1 MNKTISCPRC
11 GEPNDPKASNC
22 DHCGVNL
29 GLSAIL
35 VEQQLKDQTDSSREL
50 RLSPEVLVPRWGEYL
65 IERKLLTSGDL
76 TEALEYQKKMNLDGQ
91 EKLIGQALLDL
102 DLISRAMLD
111 QVVTEQIL
119 QLQSALRKANNEL
132 ENRVRQR
139 TAELEDALTRLSE
152 LSQLK
157 SNFVAN
163 ISHELRTPLTHIK
176 GYIELLVEGAMGEL
190 TPQQVDALQV
200 MQKAE
205 SRLGSLIEDLI
216 QFSAYSRGGMEIFME
231 RTSLK
236 NIFSEVIPVANHRCK
251 EKGLTCQT
259 KIPDELPN
267 VMADPQRLPWVLN
280 QLVDNAVKFTP
291 QGGSIQIGA
300 KPIEHVVQL
309 YVFDTGIGIA
319 EDRLDEIFEPFHQL
333 DGSSTRRYG
342 GTGLG
347 LSMTR
352 QIIEAH
358 QSQLI
363 VRSKEGEGSYF
374 EFSLMVDQDTDE

>member
-1 MNKTISCPRC
+1 MNNSISCPRC
-11 GEPNDPKASNC
+11 GEPNDLKASNC
-22 DHCGVNL
+22 EHCGVNL
-29 GLSAIL
+29 ALSAIL
-35 VEQQLKDQTDSSREL
+35 VEQKLKGQTDLINEL
-50 RLSPEVLVPRWGEYL
+50 KLSPEVLVPRLGDYL
-65 IERKLLTSGDL
+65 IERKLLSSDDL
-76 TEALEYQKKMNLDGQ
+76 TKALEYQREMNDAGQ

-102 DLISRAMLD
+102 NLISREMLD
-111 QVVTEQIL
+111 QIVTEQIL
-119 QLQSALRKANNEL
+119 QLQSALRDANDEL

-139 TAELEDALTRLSE
+139 TSELEDALTRLSE

-157 SNFVAN
+157 SNFIAN

-176 GYIELLVEGAMGEL
+176 GYIELLGEGALGDMNS
-190 TPQQVDALQV
+190 QQVDAIQV

-216 QFSAYSRGGMEIFME
+216 QFSAYSKGGMEIYLESINLTEMFN
-231 RTSLK
+231 RVV
-236 NIFSEVIPVANHRCK
+236 SEAQQRCK

-259 KIPDELPN
+259 KIPAELPG
-267 VMADPQRLPWVLN
+267 VMADPQRLPWVMN

-291 QGGSIQIGA
+291 AGGMIQIGA
-300 KPIEHVVQL
+300 KTNDHRVQL

-319 EDRLDEIFEPFHQL
+319 EHRLDEIFEPFHQL

-347 LSMTR
+347 LSMAR
-352 QIIEAH
+352 QIVEAH
-358 QSQLI
+358 SSQFI

-374 EFSLMVDQDTDE
+374 EFSLIVNLNTS

>member
-1 MNKTISCPRC
+1 MNKSISCPRC
-11 GEPNDPKASNC
+11 GEPNDLEASNC

-35 VEQQLKDQTDSSREL
+35 VEQQLKDQTDFSKEL
-50 RLSPEVLVPRWGEYL
+50 RLSPEVLVPRLGEYL
-65 IERKLLTSGDL
+65 IERKLLSSDDL
-76 TEALEYQKKMNLDGQ
+76 IEALEYQKKMNLAGQ

-102 DLISRAMLD
+102 DLISRARLD

-119 QLQSALRKANNEL
+119 QLQSALREANDEL

-157 SNFVAN
+157 SNFIAN
-163 ISHELRTPLTHIK
+163 ISHELRTPLTHLK
-176 GYIELLVEGAMGEL
+176 GYIELLGEGALGDINS
-190 TPQQVDALQV
+190 QQVDAIKV

-216 QFSAYSRGGMEIFME
+216 QFSAYSKGSMEIYLE
-231 RTSLK
+231 SI
-236 NIFSEVIPVANHRCK
+236 NIIDVFSNVVPVALQRCK

-259 KIPDELPN
+259 KIPDEMPD
-267 VMADPQRLPWVLN
+267 VMADRQRMPWVLN

-291 QGGSIQIGA
+291 AGGMIQIGA
-300 KPIEHVVQL
+300 KTNDHQVQL

-319 EDRLDEIFEPFHQL
+319 ENLLEEIFEPFHQL

-347 LSMTR
+347 LSMAR
-352 QIIEAH
+352 QIVEAH
-358 QSQLI
+358 DSQFV

-374 EFSLMVDQDTDE
+374 EFSLIVDKNPS